1 MSETQNMK
9 VVRDF
14 TRIFKNEHKL
24 DGIDHLFHQSFKH
37 NFRRGLPDGLDGM
50 RQLGHMLNG
59 AFPDATFIAKDLI
72 GAGDKVIERG
82 STTATHIGSMM
93 GEKTTNKQIT
103 WSEINIYQ
111 LKDGKIV
118 EHWVEM
124 EMWQLL
130 TQIGIL
136 PALGG

>member
-14 TRIFKNEHKL
+14 TRIFKNEHKV
-24 DGIDHLFHQSFKH
+24 DGIDHLFHQDFKH
-37 NFRRGLPDGLDGM
+37 NFRSGLPDGLEGM

-59 AFPDATFIAKDLI
+59 AFPDATFTEKDLI
-72 GAGDKVIERG
+72 GSGDKVVERG
-82 STTATHIGSMM
+82 STTATHVGSMM
-93 GEKTTNKQIT
+93 GEKPTNKQIT

-111 LKDGKIV
+111 FKDGKIV

-136 PALGG
+136 PALSG